1 MANEV
6 IGKIHA
12 ILQSQSGAGKNGQ
25 WIKQD
30 FVIETIEQY
39 PKKVCFE
46 AWNDKTS
53 ILKSLKPGTQ
63 VNVAFNPESREF
75 NGKWYTSLRVWKI
88 DVTGGSQESGSAP
101 AYDMPPMPDA
111 PPPMPDG
118 DLPF

>member
-25 WIKQD
+25 WIRQD

-46 AWNDKTS
+46 AWNDKAS
-53 ILKSLKPGTQ
+53 ILKSLSPGTQ
-63 VNVAFNPESREF
+63 VTVAFNPESREF
-75 NGKWYTSLRVWKI
+75 NGKWYTSLRVWKL
-88 DVTGGSQESGSAP
+88 DVTGGGGSASP
-101 AYDMPPMPDA
+101 SMDMPPLPEM